1 MQFEFDRFHKYLDYG
16 DWSEVTTF
24 VEAGVLAVFELGF
37 HFAAQ
42 AAMAALL
49 GLG

>member
-24 VEAGVLAVFELGF
+24 IEAGVLAVLEVGFEL
-37 HFAAQ
+37 AAQ